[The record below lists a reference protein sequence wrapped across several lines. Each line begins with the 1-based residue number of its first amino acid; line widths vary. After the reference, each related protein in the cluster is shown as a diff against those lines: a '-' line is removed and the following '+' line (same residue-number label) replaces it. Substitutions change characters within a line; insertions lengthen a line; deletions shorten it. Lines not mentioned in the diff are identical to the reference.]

1 MKVEM
6 LNTDLHYSNPKY
18 TLIVSPLHSLVG
30 ELSQVPWA
38 CKPLGA
44 ILCIFE
50 PVNPI
55 LYPILYI
62 VYNNL
67 Q

>member
-1 MKVEM
+1 MP
-6 LNTDLHYSNPKY
+6 NTGLHYSYHKC
-18 TLIVSPLHSLVG
+18 TLFVSPLHFLME

-38 CKPLGA
+38 CKHLEA

-50 PVNPI
+50 QIYTI
-55 LYPILYI
+55 LYLILCI